1 MTAMAEDRRPARGLP
16 RWAIVLAGIVMI
28 LFLLAP
34 AAAVVLS
41 RKPQVVV
48 ESQRLPAGQLPTD
61 VAVDGSTVW
70 VVSGRDNRVVA
81 LDARDAKQAPEPH
94 AAGSSP
100 LRLAIGQGSVWTA
113 NAGDDTVTRLDPLV
127 PGSGRR
133 IKLGTEAVDVAVS
146 PEGAWVSNGTAGT
159 VTRIDPV
166 STRVLGE
173 PVRTGSFPTA
183 LTV

>member
-16 RWAIVLAGIVMI
+16 RWALVLAGGVMI

-34 AAAVVLS
+34 PAAGLLSRRPAAVV
-41 RKPQVVV
+41 
-48 ESQRLPAGQLPTD
+48 EGQRLPAGQQPTD

-81 LDARDAKQAPEPH
+81 LDARDAKQAPQAH

-133 IKLGTEAVDVAVS
+133 IRIGSEAVDIAVS
-146 PEGAWVSNGTAGT
+146 PAGAG
-159 VTRIDPV
+159 
-166 STRVLGE
+166 
-173 PVRTGSFPTA
+173 GS
-183 LTV
+183 